1 MSSAYSAPDSLE
13 PGTTGPVLTG
23 GPPGLIIAWCSST
36 SGPLPRPPAVTF
48 QVFRRNTLVPCFQR
62 LVLPEAFRWGLWMNT
77 FRLLLLL
84 AIVATASLMLG
95 LAACSSSPDDDA
107 PVLKVG
113 GIPDQDTAR
122 LARRYE
128 AFSSYLSDKLG
139 VPVEFVPSV
148 DYAAVVTAF
157 SQDQL
162 HLAFFGGLTGV
173 QARLQKPGAVAIAQ
187 RENDAAF
194 HSKFIARTD
203 LDLASLDDLEAQ
215 AGDLSITF
223 GSPNS
228 TSGHLMPRY
237 FLKQAGIDAASDFR
251 QEPNFSGSHDT
262 TWQLVES
269 GAFDLGALNEDVW
282 DRAVRETRVDVA
294 RVKEFYV
301 TPAYFDYNWTVQGD
315 LDQVYGDGFTGKIRQ
330 ALLDLN
336 TQEHG
341 EVLEL
346 FSTEKF
352 ITTSNDNYQAI
363 EDVARE
369 LEIIK

>member
-1 MSSAYSAPDSLE
+1 MNIFRVSALLA
-13 PGTTGPVLTG
+13 
-23 GPPGLIIAWCSST
+23 
-36 SGPLPRPPAVTF
+36 
-48 QVFRRNTLVPCFQR
+48 TLAALS
-62 LVLPEAFRWGLWMNT
+62 LVLA
-77 FRLLLLL
+77 
-84 AIVATASLMLG
+84 
-95 LAACSSSPDDDA
+95 LAACSGSPNND
-107 PVLKVG
+107 PPELKVG

-128 AFSSYLSDKLG
+128 SFASYLSGALG

-162 HLAFFGGLTGV
+162 QLAFFGGLTGV

-187 RENDAAF
+187 REHDAAF
-194 HSKFIARTD
+194 HSKFIARAD
-203 LDLASLDDLEAQ
+203 LDLESLDDLEAQ

-237 FLKQAGIDAASDFR
+237 FLKQAGIDAATDFR

-282 DRAVRETRVDVA
+282 DRAVRENKADTGK
-294 RVKEFYV
+294 VKEFYT
-301 TPAYFDYNWTVQGD
+301 TPAYFDYNWTVQGN
-315 LDQVYGDGFTGKIRQ
+315 LDQVYGDGFTGKVRQ

-336 TQEHG
+336 PQEHG
-341 EVLEL
+341 EILDL
-346 FSTEKF
+346 FSTGKF
-352 ITTSNDNYQAI
+352 IATSNDNYQAI

>member
-1 MSSAYSAPDSLE
+1 MKTRCSLSQ
-13 PGTTGPVLTG
+13 VLL
-23 GPPGLIIAWCSST
+23 LIV
-36 SGPLPRPPAVTF
+36 PAI
-48 QVFRRNTLVPCFQR
+48 
-62 LVLPEAFRWGLWMNT
+62 
-77 FRLLLLL
+77 LLL
-84 AIVATASLMLG
+84 AGIVA
-95 LAACSSSPDDDA
+95 CSESSGDNPST
-107 PVLKVG
+107 LKVG
-113 GIPDQDTAR
+113 GVPDQDMAR

-128 AFSSYLSDKLG
+128 SFSKYLSTELD

-187 RENDAAF
+187 RENDAVF
-194 HSKFIARTD
+194 HSKFVARTD
-203 LDLASLDDLEAQ
+203 LDLESLDDLEAQ
-215 AGDLSITF
+215 AGDLTITF

-237 FLKQAGIDAASDFR
+237 FLKQAGIDAATNFR
-251 QEPNFSGSHDT
+251 QQPNFSGSHDT

-269 GAFDLGALNEDVW
+269 GAFDIGALNEDVW
-282 DRAVRETRVDVA
+282 DRAIRENKVDTGK
-294 RVKEFYV
+294 VKELYT
-301 TPAYFDYNWTVQGD
+301 TPAYYDYNWTAQGN
-315 LDQVYGDGFTGKIRQ
+315 LDEFYGEGFTDKIRQ

-336 TQEHG
+336 PEEHG
-341 EVLEL
+341 EILDL
-346 FSTEKF
+346 FSTKRF
-352 ITTSNDNYQAI
+352 IPTSNDNYQAI

>member
-1 MSSAYSAPDSLE
+1 
-13 PGTTGPVLTG
+13 
-23 GPPGLIIAWCSST
+23 
-36 SGPLPRPPAVTF
+36 
-48 QVFRRNTLVPCFQR
+48 
-62 LVLPEAFRWGLWMNT
+62 MNV
-77 FRLLLLL
+77 FRLLPLI
-84 AIVATASLMLG
+84 AIFAVLSLMLG
-95 LAACSSSPDDDA
+95 IAACSDSPDDDA

-128 AFSSYLSDKLG
+128 SFSGYLSDTLG

-162 HLAFFGGLTGV
+162 QLAFFGGLTGV
-173 QARLQKPGAVAIAQ
+173 QARLQKPGAEAIAQ

-194 HSKFIARTD
+194 HSKFVARAD
-203 LDLASLDDLEAQ
+203 LELESLDDVNAK
-215 AGDLSITF
+215 AGELSITF

-237 FLKQAGIDAASDFR
+237 FLKLAGIDAATDFR

-282 DRAVRETRVDVA
+282 DRAVRENNVDTNKV
-294 RVKEFYV
+294 REFYI
-301 TPAYFDYNWTVQGD
+301 TPAYFDYNWTVQGN
-315 LDQVYGDGFTGKIRQ
+315 LDEIYGDDFTDKLKQ

-336 TQEHG
+336 PEEHG
-341 EVLEL
+341 EILEL
-346 FSTEKF
+346 FSTDRF

>member
-1 MSSAYSAPDSLE
+1 
-13 PGTTGPVLTG
+13 
-23 GPPGLIIAWCSST
+23 
-36 SGPLPRPPAVTF
+36 
-48 QVFRRNTLVPCFQR
+48 
-62 LVLPEAFRWGLWMNT
+62 MNI
-77 FRLLLLL
+77 FRLFPLL
-84 AIVATASLMLG
+84 AILATVSLMLG
-95 LAACSSSPDDDA
+95 IAACSGSSDNDTPA
-107 PVLKVG
+107 LKVG
-113 GIPDQDTAR
+113 GIPDQDTSR

-128 AFSSYLSDKLG
+128 SFANYLSDAVG

-157 SQDQL
+157 TQDQL
-162 HLAFFGGLTGV
+162 QLAFFGGLTGV

-187 RENDAAF
+187 RENDAVF
-194 HSKFIARTD
+194 HSKFVARAD
-203 LDLASLDDLEAQ
+203 LDLESLEDLKGQ
-215 AGDLSITF
+215 AGELTITF
-223 GSPNS
+223 GSPSS

-237 FLKQAGIDAASDFR
+237 FLKQAGIDAGTAFR

-282 DRAVRETRVDVA
+282 DRAVRESKADTGK
-294 RVKEFYV
+294 VKEFYS
-301 TPAYFDYNWTVQGD
+301 TPDYFDYNWTAQGN
-315 LDQVYGDGFTGKIRQ
+315 LDEVYGEGFTDKIRQ

-336 TQEHG
+336 PDEHG
-341 EVLEL
+341 EILEL

-352 ITTSNDNYQAI
+352 ITTSNENYQAI

>member
-1 MSSAYSAPDSLE
+1 MKTRCSLS
-13 PGTTGPVLTG
+13 PVLL
-23 GPPGLIIAWCSST
+23 LIV
-36 SGPLPRPPAVTF
+36 PAI
-48 QVFRRNTLVPCFQR
+48 
-62 LVLPEAFRWGLWMNT
+62 
-77 FRLLLLL
+77 LLL
-84 AIVATASLMLG
+84 AGIVA
-95 LAACSSSPDDDA
+95 CSESSGDNPST
-107 PVLKVG
+107 LKVG

-128 AFSSYLSDKLG
+128 SFSKYLSTELD

-173 QARLQKPGAVAIAQ
+173 QARLQKPGAAAIAQ
-187 RENDAAF
+187 RENDAVF
-194 HSKFIARTD
+194 HSKFVARTD
-203 LDLASLDDLEAQ
+203 LDLESLDDLEAQ
-215 AGDLSITF
+215 AGDLTITF

-237 FLKQAGIDAASDFR
+237 FLKQAGIDAATNFR
-251 QEPNFSGSHDT
+251 QQPNFSGSHDT

-269 GAFDLGALNEDVW
+269 GAFDIGALNEDVW
-282 DRAVRETRVDVA
+282 DRAVRENKVDTGK
-294 RVKEFYV
+294 VKDLYT
-301 TPAYFDYNWTVQGD
+301 TPAYYDYNWTAQGN
-315 LDQVYGDGFTGKIRQ
+315 LDEVYGEGFTDKIRQ

-336 TQEHG
+336 PEEHG
-341 EVLEL
+341 EILDL
-346 FSTEKF
+346 FSTKRF
-352 ITTSNDNYQAI
+352 IPTSNDNYQAI

>member
-1 MSSAYSAPDSLE
+1 MKIL
-13 PGTTGPVLTG
+13 
-23 GPPGLIIAWCSST
+23 
-36 SGPLPRPPAVTF
+36 
-48 QVFRRNTLVPCFQR
+48 R
-62 LVLPEAFRWGLWMNT
+62 LFP
-77 FRLLLLL
+77 LL
-84 AIVATASLMLG
+84 AIFVTLPLMLG
-95 LAACSSSPDDDA
+95 IAACSDSPDNA
-107 PVLKVG
+107 TPELKVG

-128 AFSSYLSDKLG
+128 SFAEYMSDALG

-157 SQDQL
+157 SQNQL
-162 HLAFFGGLTGV
+162 QLAFFGGLTGV

-187 RENDAAF
+187 REHDAFF
-194 HSKFIARTD
+194 HSKFIARADID
-203 LDLASLDDLEAQ
+203 LESLDDLKAQ
-215 AGDLSITF
+215 AGDLTITF

-228 TSGHLMPRY
+228 TSGHLMPRF
-237 FLKQAGIDAASDFR
+237 FLKQAGIDAATEFR

-282 DRAVRETRVDVA
+282 DRAVREDKA
-294 RVKEFYV
+294 DLSKVKEFYI
-301 TPAYFDYNWTVQGD
+301 TPAYYDYNWTVQGN
-315 LDQVYGDGFTGKIRQ
+315 LDQVYGEGFTDKVRE
-330 ALLDLN
+330 ALLGLN
-336 TQEHG
+336 AQEHG
-341 EVLEL
+341 EILEL

-352 ITTSNDNYQAI
+352 ISTNNDNYQAI

>member
-1 MSSAYSAPDSLE
+1 
-13 PGTTGPVLTG
+13 
-23 GPPGLIIAWCSST
+23 
-36 SGPLPRPPAVTF
+36 
-48 QVFRRNTLVPCFQR
+48 
-62 LVLPEAFRWGLWMNT
+62 MNI
-77 FRLLLLL
+77 FRLFTLLVIL
-84 AIVATASLMLG
+84 ASVALMPG
-95 LAACSSSPDDDA
+95 IAACSGLPGNDI
-107 PVLKVG
+107 PELKVG

-128 AFSSYLSDKLG
+128 SFAKYLSDALG

-162 HLAFFGGLTGV
+162 QMAFFGGLTGV
-173 QARLQKPGAVAIAQ
+173 QARLQKPEAVAIAQ
-187 RENDAAF
+187 WEHDAVC
-194 HSKFIARTD
+194 HSKFVARAE
-203 LDLASLDDLEAQ
+203 LDLESLEDLKAR

-223 GSPNS
+223 GSPSS
-228 TSGHLMPRY
+228 TSDHLMPRY
-237 FLKQAGIDAASDFR
+237 FLKQAGVDAATDFW

-269 GAFDLGALNEDVW
+269 GAFDLGVLNEDVW
-282 DRAVRETRVDVA
+282 DRAVQENKADTG
-294 RVKEFYV
+294 RVKEFYI
-301 TPAYFDYNWTVQGD
+301 TPAYYDYNWTVQGD
-315 LDQVYGDGFTGKIRQ
+315 LDEVYGEGFTDKIRQ

-336 TQEHG
+336 PEEHG
-341 EVLEL
+341 EILDL

-352 ITTSNDNYQAI
+352 IPTSNDNYQAI

>member
-1 MSSAYSAPDSLE
+1 MKTRCSPSQ
-13 PGTTGPVLTG
+13 VLL
-23 GPPGLIIAWCSST
+23 LIV
-36 SGPLPRPPAVTF
+36 PAI
-48 QVFRRNTLVPCFQR
+48 
-62 LVLPEAFRWGLWMNT
+62 
-77 FRLLLLL
+77 LLL
-84 AIVATASLMLG
+84 AGIVA
-95 LAACSSSPDDDA
+95 CSESSGDNPST
-107 PVLKVG
+107 LKVG

-128 AFSSYLSDKLG
+128 SFSKYLSTELD

-148 DYAAVVTAF
+148 DYAAVVTTF

-194 HSKFIARTD
+194 HSKFVARTD
-203 LDLASLDDLEAQ
+203 LDLESLDDLEPQ
-215 AGDLSITF
+215 AGDLTITF

-237 FLKQAGIDAASDFR
+237 FLKQVGVDAATNFR
-251 QEPNFSGSHDT
+251 QQPNFSGSHDT

-269 GAFDLGALNEDVW
+269 GAFDIGALNEDVW
-282 DRAVRETRVDVA
+282 DRAVRENKVDTGK
-294 RVKEFYV
+294 VKEFYT
-301 TPAYFDYNWTVQGD
+301 TPAYYDYNWTAQGN
-315 LDQVYGDGFTGKIRQ
+315 LDEVYEEGFTDKIRQ

-336 TQEHG
+336 PEEHG
-341 EVLEL
+341 EILDL
-346 FSTEKF
+346 FSTKKF
-352 ITTSNDNYQAI
+352 IPTSNDNYQAI

-369 LEIIK
+369 LEIVK

>member
-1 MSSAYSAPDSLE
+1 MKTRCSLSQ
-13 PGTTGPVLTG
+13 VLL
-23 GPPGLIIAWCSST
+23 LIV
-36 SGPLPRPPAVTF
+36 PAI
-48 QVFRRNTLVPCFQR
+48 
-62 LVLPEAFRWGLWMNT
+62 
-77 FRLLLLL
+77 LLL
-84 AIVATASLMLG
+84 AGIVA
-95 LAACSSSPDDDA
+95 CSESSGDNPST
-107 PVLKVG
+107 LKVG

-128 AFSSYLSDKLG
+128 SFSKYLSTELD

-173 QARLQKPGAVAIAQ
+173 QARLQKPGAAAIAQ
-187 RENDAAF
+187 RENDAVF
-194 HSKFIARTD
+194 HSKFVARTD
-203 LDLASLDDLEAQ
+203 LDLESLDDLEAQ
-215 AGDLSITF
+215 AGDLTITF

-237 FLKQAGIDAASDFR
+237 FLKQAGIDAATNFR
-251 QEPNFSGSHDT
+251 QQPNFSGSHDT

-269 GAFDLGALNEDVW
+269 GAFDIGALNEDVW
-282 DRAVRETRVDVA
+282 DRAVRENKVDTGK
-294 RVKEFYV
+294 VKDLYT
-301 TPAYFDYNWTVQGD
+301 TPAYYDYNWTAQGN
-315 LDQVYGDGFTGKIRQ
+315 LDEVYGEGFTDKIRQ

-336 TQEHG
+336 PEEHG
-341 EVLEL
+341 EILDL
-346 FSTEKF
+346 FSTKRF
-352 ITTSNDNYQAI
+352 IPTSNDNYQAI

>member
-1 MSSAYSAPDSLE
+1 MK
-13 PGTTGPVLTG
+13 V
-23 GPPGLIIAWCSST
+23 
-36 SGPLPRPPAVTF
+36 
-48 QVFRRNTLVPCFQR
+48 
-62 LVLPEAFRWGLWMNT
+62 
-77 FRLLLLL
+77 FRLLLLF
-84 AIVATASLMLG
+84 AILISVSLMLG
-95 LAACSSSPDDDA
+95 ITACSGSPDDDI
-107 PVLKVG
+107 PELKVG
-113 GIPDQDTAR
+113 GIPDQDTSR

-128 AFSSYLSDKLG
+128 SFAKYLSDALG

-162 HLAFFGGLTGV
+162 QLAFFGGLTGV

-194 HSKFIARTD
+194 HSKFIARAD
-203 LDLASLDDLEAQ
+203 LDLESLDNLKGQ

-237 FLKQAGIDAASDFR
+237 FLKQAGIDAATDFR

-282 DRAVRETRVDVA
+282 DRAVRENKVDTGKVN
-294 RVKEFYV
+294 EFYV
-301 TPAYFDYNWTVQGD
+301 TPAYYDYNWTAQGN
-315 LDQVYGDGFTGKIRQ
+315 LDQVYGAGFTEKIRQ

-336 TQEHG
+336 SQEHG
-341 EVLEL
+341 EVLDL

>member
-1 MSSAYSAPDSLE
+1 MNFYRFLALF
-13 PGTTGPVLTG
+13 V
-23 GPPGLIIAWCSST
+23 I
-36 SGPLPRPPAVTF
+36 
-48 QVFRRNTLVPCFQR
+48 LVI
-62 LVLPEAFRWGLWMNT
+62 G
-77 FRLLLLL
+77 
-84 AIVATASLMLG
+84 SLMLSIV
-95 LAACSSSPDDDA
+95 ACSDSPGDDA
-107 PVLKVG
+107 PELKVG

-128 AFSSYLSDKLG
+128 SFATYLSDELG
-139 VPVEFVPSV
+139 VPVTFVPSV

-162 HLAFFGGLTGV
+162 QLAFFGGLTGV

-187 RENDAAF
+187 REHDAAF
-194 HSKFIARTD
+194 HSKFITRAD
-203 LDLASLDDLEAQ
+203 LDLASLDDLKAQ

-228 TSGHLMPRY
+228 TSGHLMPRH
-237 FLKQAGIDAASDFR
+237 FLKQAGIDAAADFR

-282 DRAVRETRVDVA
+282 DRAVRENKVDTA
-294 RVKEFYV
+294 KVKEFYV
-301 TPAYFDYNWTVQGD
+301 TPPYFDYNWTAQGD
-315 LDQVYGDGFTGKIRQ
+315 LDEIYGAGFTDKIVK
-330 ALLDLN
+330 ALLELN
-336 TQEHG
+336 PEEHR
-341 EVLEL
+341 EILEL

-352 ITTSNDNYQAI
+352 ISTSNDNYQDI

>member
-1 MSSAYSAPDSLE
+1 MNIYRLF
-13 PGTTGPVLTG
+13 
-23 GPPGLIIAWCSST
+23 
-36 SGPLPRPPAVTF
+36 PLF
-48 QVFRRNTLVPCFQR
+48 
-62 LVLPEAFRWGLWMNT
+62 
-77 FRLLLLL
+77 
-84 AIVATASLMLG
+84 AIVITLALMLG
-95 LAACSSSPDDDA
+95 IAACSESPDNES
-107 PVLKVG
+107 PELKVG

-128 AFSSYLSDKLG
+128 SFASYLSDALG

-173 QARLQKPGAVAIAQ
+173 QARLQKPGALAIAQ

-194 HSKFIARTD
+194 HSKFIAGAD
-203 LDLASLDDLEAQ
+203 LELGSLDDLKAQ
-215 AGDLSITF
+215 SGDLSITF

-237 FLKQAGIDAASDFR
+237 FLKQAGIDAATDFR

-282 DRAVRETRVDVA
+282 DRAVRENKVDTGK
-294 RVKEFYV
+294 VKEFYI

-315 LDQVYGDGFTGKIRQ
+315 LDEIYGEGFTEKIRQ
-330 ALLDLN
+330 SLLDLN
-336 TQEHG
+336 PQDHG
-341 EVLEL
+341 EILEL
-346 FSTEKF
+346 FSTGKF
-352 ITTSNDNYQAI
+352 IPTSNDNYQSI

>member
-1 MSSAYSAPDSLE
+1 MKIFSL
-13 PGTTGPVLTG
+13 
-23 GPPGLIIAWCSST
+23 
-36 SGPLPRPPAVTF
+36 F
-48 QVFRRNTLVPCFQR
+48 Y
-62 LVLPEAFRWGLWMNT
+62 
-77 FRLLLLL
+77 LL
-84 AIVATASLMLG
+84 AILATVPLMLG
-95 LAACSSSPDDDA
+95 IAACSGSPDNDA
-107 PVLKVG
+107 PPLKVG

-128 AFSSYLSDKLG
+128 SFASYLSDAVG
-139 VPVEFVPSV
+139 VSVEFVPSV
-148 DYAAVVTAF
+148 DYSAVVTAF

-162 HLAFFGGLTGV
+162 QLAFFGGLTGV
-173 QARLQKPGAVAIAQ
+173 QSRLQKPGAVAIAQ
-187 RENDAAF
+187 RENDAVF
-194 HSKFIARTD
+194 HSRFVARAD
-203 LDLASLDDLEAQ
+203 LDLESLEDLKGQ
-215 AGDLSITF
+215 AGDLTITF

-237 FLKQAGIDAASDFR
+237 FLKQAGIDAATAFR

-282 DRAVRETRVDVA
+282 DRAVRENRVDTGKVQ
-294 RVKEFYV
+294 EFYT
-301 TPAYFDYNWTVQGD
+301 TPDYFDYNWTVQGN
-315 LDQVYGDGFTGKIRQ
+315 LDEVYGEGFTGKIRQ

-336 TQEHG
+336 PEEHG
-341 EVLEL
+341 EILEL